1 MLEEYEKQMQE
12 LTSETIAFEYFD
24 LQNNHKMS
32 ELNKSK
38 CSRLIQI
45 LKDRD
50 ELELIE
56 TPKKNKLKRKT

>member
-38 CSRLIQI
+38 CSRLITI
-45 LKDRD
+45 LKERND
-50 ELELIE
+50 LELIE
-56 TPKKNKLKRKT
+56 TTKKSKVKRKR

>member
-24 LQNNHKMS
+24 LQNNQNMN
-32 ELNKSK
+32 EINKSK

-45 LKDRD
+45 LRDRD

-56 TPKKNKLKRKT
+56 TTKKSKVKRKR

>member
-24 LQNNHKMS
+24 LQNNQMQS
-32 ELNKSK
+32 EINKSK

-50 ELELIE
+50 ELNLIE
-56 TPKKNKLKRKT
+56 APKKSKVKRKR